1 MKTAMKTLWLCCP
14 FAAAVASDCG
24 VPLKVIAFT
33 EFGWSVSA
41 FVCLEIIRRKAE
53 KREQRRLCQ
62 CREKLTQS
70 ESK

>member
-1 MKTAMKTLWLCCP
+1 MKTVMKTLWLCCP
-14 FAAAVASDCG
+14 FVAAVASDCG
-24 VPLKVIAFT
+24 VPLKVIAFI

-41 FVCLEIIRRKAE
+41 FAWLEIIRRKAE

-62 CREKLTQS
+62 CRKKLTQS

>member
-1 MKTAMKTLWLCCP
+1 MKTVMKTLWICCP
-14 FAAAVASDCG
+14 LVVAAASDCG
-24 VPLKVIAFT
+24 VPLKVIAFI

-41 FVCLEIIRRKAE
+41 FVWLEIIRRKAE

-70 ESK
+70 ENK

>member
-1 MKTAMKTLWLCCP
+1 MKTAMKTLWICCP
-14 FAAAVASDCG
+14 FAAAVASDRG
-24 VPLKVIAFT
+24 VPVNVIALIMFA
-33 EFGWSVSA
+33 WAISA
-41 FVCLEIIRRKAE
+41 FVWLEIIRRKAE